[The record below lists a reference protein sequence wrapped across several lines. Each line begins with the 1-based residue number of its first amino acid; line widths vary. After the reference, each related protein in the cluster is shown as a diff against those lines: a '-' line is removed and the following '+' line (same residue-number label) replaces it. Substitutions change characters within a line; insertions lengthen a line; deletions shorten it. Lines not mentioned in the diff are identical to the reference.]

1 MANLEMQFVSI
12 QVNPRI
18 THASDHSDNV
28 NVVEVESIG

>member
-1 MANLEMQFVSI
+1 VVNLQMQFVSI

-18 THASDHSDNV
+18 SYASDHSDNV

>member
-1 MANLEMQFVSI
+1 VANLEMQFVSI

>member
-1 MANLEMQFVSI
+1 VANLQMQYVPI

-28 NVVEVESIG
+28 NVVEVESLG